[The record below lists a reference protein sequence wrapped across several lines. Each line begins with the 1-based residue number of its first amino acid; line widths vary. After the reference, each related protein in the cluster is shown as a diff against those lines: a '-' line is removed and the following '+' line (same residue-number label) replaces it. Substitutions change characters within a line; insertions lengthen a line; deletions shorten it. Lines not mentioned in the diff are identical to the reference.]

1 MVLEIQC
8 FHGIGAFEVHR
19 SEVSALKFSHPSVC
33 SVLRLFGLF
42 LNYDT
47 VSRGEGEGGGNGVN
61 HHKGKEVFLIVI

>member
-47 VSRGEGEGGGNGVN
+47 VSRGE
-61 HHKGKEVFLIVI
+61 LAIM